1 MDDGIP
7 ITLSVNFIGSINW
20 QQIFLPFSY
29 QILVESLAILLLLI
43 LTALM
48 CSAEVAF
55 FSIDHHQQNK
65 MEDSQDET
73 DKHILQQL
81 QQPQY
86 LLATLVFSITL
97 FALGI
102 VLIFENLVTIVFQPE
117 FLEKNKVWEFVVKV
131 IFETFIIVLFA
142 EVIPKVYASQKSY
155 IVARNLVNPIRVA
168 RKLFSPIIK
177 LLVAT
182 TNFIEKR
189 LRTTSKSIT
198 AQDLDEAIDITNT
211 NEANENDT
219 KILKGIIKF
228 GNITVKQIMKSRQ
241 DVIAVDHDA
250 SFAELLETVRESGYS
265 RIPIFNDDVDKIVGI
280 IYAKDLLQYLDELK
294 DFNWNTL
301 IKPAIFV
308 PENKKIDVLL
318 EEFQTKRVHM
328 AIVVDE
334 YGGTNGI
341 ITLEDILEEVIGD
354 IRDEYDDVME
364 IDYKKIDDHN
374 YIFEGRTAINDVC
387 KIINTTTDTFESI
400 RGNADSLAG
409 LILELNA
416 EMPKQNQVINFKN
429 YSFKVIEKEKTRIKQ
444 IKITIS

>member
-1 MDDGIP
+1 MDDEIP
-7 ITLSVNFIGSINW
+7 ISLIVNFIGSVNW

-29 QILVESLAILLLLI
+29 QVIVELLAILILLI

-48 CSAEVAF
+48 CSTEVAF
-55 FSIDHHQQNK
+55 FSIDHQQQKK
-65 MEDSQDET
+65 MEESNDET
-73 DKHILQQL
+73 DKHILSL
-81 QQPQY
+81 LKQPQY

-97 FALGI
+97 FSLGI
-102 VLIFENLVTIVFQPE
+102 VLIFENLVVVVFQPA
-117 FLEKNKVWEFVVKV
+117 FLEKNKVWEFVIKV
-131 IFETFIIVLFA
+131 AFETFIIVLFA

-155 IVARNLVNPIRVA
+155 SVARSLVGLIRIF
-168 RKLFSPIIK
+168 RKLFSPIIRI
-177 LLVAT
+177 LVAT

-189 LRTTSKSIT
+189 LHTTNKSIT

-211 NEANENDT
+211 DDAYENDS

-228 GNITVKQIMKSRQ
+228 GNITVKQIMKSRL
-241 DVIAVDHDA
+241 DVVAVDHDA
-250 SFAELLETVRESGYS
+250 NFSELLDIVRDSGYS
-265 RIPIFNDDVDKIVGI
+265 RIPVYNDDVDKVVGI
-280 IYAKDLLQYLDELK
+280 IYAKDLLQFLDEPK
-294 DFNWNTL
+294 DFNWNSF
-301 IKPAIFV
+301 IKPAKFV

-318 EEFQTKRVHM
+318 EEFQASRVHM

-354 IRDEYDDVME
+354 IRDEYDDVIE

-387 KIINTTTDTFESI
+387 KIINTSTDTFENI

-416 EMPKQNQVINFKN
+416 ELPKLNQIINYKN
-429 YSFKVIEKEKTRIKQ
+429 YSFKVVEKDKTRIKQ
-444 IKITIS
+444 IKITIA